1 VRQDAINEV
10 RFTFIRVLKGDATE
24 GNEWSGAFHETRW
37 AHRFKDGQ
45 RVVVFARR
53 NYRGLLDTSC
63 GRTRAF
69 NWEVSGALTEELSQL
84 ESCRSEVK

>member
-1 VRQDAINEV
+1 MPSTRS
-10 RFTFIRVLKGDATE
+10 FTLIRVLKGDGTE
-24 GNEWSGAFHETRW
+24 GNEWSGEFHETPW

-53 NYRGLLDTSC
+53 NYRGLLDTS
-63 GRTRAF
+63 RAF
-69 NWEVSGALTEELSQL
+69 SSEISGALTEELSHL